1 MFEERC
7 GMHRDVKVQRSPTM
21 DAKDFEN
28 TVLDVMSIK
37 VNGIKTAFEMANM
50 ILRVK
55 HFVKEIFE

>member
-7 GMHRDVKVQRSPTM
+7 GMHRDVKVQRLPTM
-21 DAKDFEN
+21 DAKDFDN